1 MARACRW
8 VLQADVPEMGWL
20 NKISKKYRSDAMSL
34 QEWRRHICK
43 IVS

>member
-1 MARACRW
+1 MASAYRW
-8 VLQADVPEMGWL
+8 VLQADIPGMGWL
-20 NKISKKYRSDAMSL
+20 YKIPKNYRSDAMSL